1 MLKNTL
7 NNYPV
12 SSKTISARNMRGFS
26 LIEMAV
32 VMVVLGLALGGL
44 LSPLSQQLESSDRK
58 QAQAELKTI
67 KEALMGHAM
76 AEGRLPCP
84 DTNGDG
90 QENTQTVAG
99 QQVCVLPYGNLPYQA
114 LAVGRDDPWNQSYA
128 YYVTADFADD
138 DETTPSCSVAPSG
151 VSFALCA
158 AGDLE
163 VLDNTGNPIADQLP
177 AIILSH
183 GKTRLE
189 NAASNTTR
197 SIMEARNFNPNQ
209 HTDGTANS
217 KRQQLFSEKAG
228 FEFDDIVEWVPHSVL
243 KAKMVNAGRLP

>member
-1 MLKNTL
+1 MFKNTV
-7 NNYPV
+7 NNYPLR
-12 SSKTISARNMRGFS
+12 TETTTARRMRGFS

-44 LSPLSQQLESSDRK
+44 LGPLSQQMESSDRK
-58 QAQAELKTI
+58 QAQAQLKTI
-67 KEALMGHAM
+67 KEALIGHAM
-76 AEGRLPCP
+76 TEGRLPCP
-84 DTNGDG
+84 DTDGDG
-90 QENTQTVAG
+90 QEDTQTVSG
-99 QQVCVLPYGNLPYQA
+99 QQVCIRSYGRLPFHA
-114 LAVGRDDPWNQSYA
+114 LAVGREDPWNQAYA

-138 DETTPSCSVAPSG
+138 DESTPSCSVAPSG

-163 VLDNTGNPIADQLP
+163 VLDNAGNAIAEQLP

-189 NAASNTTR
+189 NAASNTAR

-209 HTDGTANS
+209 HTDGTADS

-228 FEFDDIVEWVPHSVL
+228 FEFDDIIEWVPHSVL
-243 KAKMVNAGRLP
+243 KAKMVSAGRLP

>member
-1 MLKNTL
+1 MLENKEMKKAIEL
-7 NNYPV
+7 EAIRACKV
-12 SSKTISARNMRGFS
+12 RGFS

-44 LSPLSQQLESSDRK
+44 LAPLSQQMESNDRK
-58 QAQAELKTI
+58 QAQAQLKTI
-67 KEALMGHAM
+67 KEALLGHAM

-90 QENTQTVAG
+90 QENTQIVSG
-99 QQVCVLPYGNLPYQA
+99 QQVCIRAYGQLPYHA
-114 LAVGRDDPWNQSYA
+114 LAVGREDPWSQPYA
-128 YYVTADFADD
+128 YFVTAEFADD
-138 DETTPSCSVAPSG
+138 DETTPSCASAPTG

-158 AGDLE
+158 AGNLE
-163 VLDNTGNPIADQLP
+163 VLDNNGNAIAEQLP

-189 NAASNTTR
+189 NAASNTAR
-197 SIMEARNFNPNQ
+197 SIVEARNFNPIQ
-209 HTDGTANS
+209 HPDGTADS
-217 KRQQLFSEKAG
+217 KRQQIYSDRVG

-243 KAKMVNAGRLP
+243 KAKMVSAGRLP